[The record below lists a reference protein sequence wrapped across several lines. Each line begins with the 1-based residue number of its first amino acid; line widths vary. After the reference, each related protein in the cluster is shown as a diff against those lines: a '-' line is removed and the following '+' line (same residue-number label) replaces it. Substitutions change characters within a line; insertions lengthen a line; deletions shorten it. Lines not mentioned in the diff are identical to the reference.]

1 MHAKILRPE
10 NNGKVV
16 YNNKGSARRTANYL
30 QKEAKEGGQDAAF
43 FGSAGKVY
51 TADEVVAML
60 DQNHKGLGKEDEKF
74 HSLVFSP
81 NQEEAGRL
89 GNDPQALQRYTQDAM
104 DLYAKNFK
112 LKGRK
117 EISESDLVWA
127 AVIHQERKNRG
138 TDEGIQGEQK
148 AGLQTHI
155 HVIVSA
161 RDAAQK
167 ITLNPNTT
175 ATRFNRVQFQA
186 QANVLM
192 EEHLGQTGAR
202 EIGASAP
209 SRSQRV
215 AEKTADIKER
225 AASNKDKK
233 PLTPAQIEAKEA
245 RLDVQVARVNSKL
258 SEKNQLDTEQVK
270 RVAKERGYN
279 NVFYATLGKIER
291 NAEKGTFT
299 PEPYEYLRTGR
310 VQKDIQLREMPSQQL
325 VYTSPSPR
333 TPKQQTIPVAFQSL
347 ERTMNQ
353 LSRALA
359 AKSRTQDVR
368 SEAEQ
373 ARDYEHER

>member
-1 MHAKILRPE
+1 MHAKILRPQ
-10 NNGKVV
+10 NNGKIV

-43 FGSAGKVY
+43 FGSAEKVY
-51 TADEVVAML
+51 TADEVVALL

-81 NQEEAGRL
+81 SQEEAGRL
-89 GNDPQALQRYTQDAM
+89 GNDPQALQRYTQDVM
-104 DLYAKNFK
+104 ELYAKNFK
-112 LKGRK
+112 LKNGK
-117 EISESDLVWA
+117 ELGESDLVWA

-148 AGLQTHI
+148 QGLQTHV

-161 RDAAQK
+161 RDAGQK

-175 ATRFNRVQFQA
+175 LARFNRVEFQA

-192 EEHLGQTGAR
+192 DEHIGRTATA
-202 EIGASAP
+202 EIGTSTP
-209 SRSQRV
+209 SREKRV
-215 AEKTADIKER
+215 AEKAADIKER
-225 AASNKDKK
+225 AAAQKEKK
-233 PLTPAQIEAKEA
+233 VLTPEQIAAKDA

-258 SEKNQLDTEQVK
+258 DATQQLDPEKVK
-270 RVAKERGYN
+270 EAAKERGYDN
-279 NVFYATLGKIER
+279 IFYARLGQLER
-291 NAEKGTFT
+291 NAEKKKFT
-299 PEPYEYLRTGR
+299 PGPYEYLSTGH
-310 VQKDIQLREMPSQQL
+310 VQKVGALREMPSQQL
-325 VYTSPSPR
+325 VYTNPTPR
-333 TPKQQTIPVAFQSL
+333 APRQQTLSVAFQSL

-368 SEAEQ
+368 SEEEQ
-373 ARDYEHER
+373 TRDYEHEM